1 MVNGEWAGHC
11 LPPFTIYH
19 SPFTIYGETQ
29 LAAPNIETIVSL
41 AKRRGFVFPSSEIYG
56 GLGSAWDYGPL
67 GVELANNVKRAWWR
81 WIVYERDDIEG
92 LDSSIILHRLVWKYS
107 GHEETFNDPL
117 VDCKECKSRFRAD
130 KLLEEQGRVEVE
142 LSATEAPGNVY
153 AGVKCPNCGKSNWTE
168 PRPFN
173 LMF

>member
-67 GVELANNVKRAWWR
+67 GCELVGNVKQSWWR
-81 WIVYERDDIEG
+81 WLVYNREDIEG
-92 LDSSIILHRLVWKYS
+92 IDSSIILNRLVWKYS
-107 GHEETFNDPL
+107 GHEATFHDLL
-117 VDCKECKSRFRAD
+117 VDCRACKERIRAD
-130 KLLEEQGRVEVE
+130 KLE
-142 LSATEAPGNVY
+142 LPAGASSVQEAIER
-153 AGVKCPNCGKSNWTE
+153 KLIK
-168 PRPFN
+168 
-173 LMF
+173 